1 MDQAL
6 QAEQVPVR
14 PRLPGGG
21 EQPLCA
27 HARSKSAW
35 PPKQHEKEEKF
46 EISGPQQQPAAA
58 DWGRPP
64 AETVQPGSR

>member
-14 PRLPGGG
+14 SRLPGAG

-27 HARSKSAW
+27 SSKSW
-35 PPKQHEKEEKF
+35 PPEQHKEEEKF
-46 EISGPQQQPAAA
+46 EISGAQPVA
-58 DWGRPP
+58 DWGSSP
-64 AETVQPGSR
+64 AETVYAGSR